1 MKNLNQLLL
10 AMLICS
16 FSIISCSSDDDSTQE
31 IDCAMY
37 DWEYVTPNSPDTWSD
52 CFEDCGGTIQSPI
65 NITGAVADAALVP
78 LETDYMAV
86 PINVMN
92 NGKTVEFTYTA
103 GSNLVINGDSYELK
117 QFHFHTGSEHQ
128 VDGDQFDMEIHLVHQ
143 NAGGFYAVVSLLVQ
157 EGAENAFLKNFSDDY
172 PSTEGGQ
179 FTAAG
184 PVNVEDLL
192 PTNPD
197 YYTYG
202 GSLTTPP
209 CSETVTW
216 YVMKTPITASSQQ
229 ISDMADILNDN
240 FRPLQPLDGR
250 VILESI

>member
-1 MKNLNQLLL
+1 MKNLNQLIF
-10 AMLICS
+10 AMLVCS
-16 FSIISCSSDDDSTQE
+16 FSIISCKSDDDSTQE
-31 IDCAMY
+31 IDCATY
-37 DWEYVTPNSPDTWSD
+37 DWEYISPNSPDTWSD
-52 CFEDCGGTIQSPI
+52 CFMDCGGTIQSPI
-65 NITGAVADAALVP
+65 NITEAVADAALQP
-78 LETDYMAV
+78 LETEYMDV
-86 PINVMN
+86 PIDVNN
-92 NGKTVEFTYTA
+92 NGKTVQFSYAA
-103 GSNLVINGDSYELK
+103 GSDLIINGDAYELK

-128 VDGDQFDMEIHLVHQ
+128 VEGEQFEMEIHLVHQ

-157 EGAENAFLKNFSDDY
+157 EGQENAFLKTFSDDY
-172 PSTEGGQ
+172 PSTEGGE
-179 FTAAG
+179 FTSATM
-184 PVNVEDLL
+184 VNVQDLL

-216 YVMKTPITASSQQ
+216 FVMKTPITASSAQ
-229 ISDMADILNDN
+229 ISDMADILQDN